1 MASPYSNTQA
11 KPSAEKAQAAGFINF
26 NQPCQGGTSAKVSFK
41 PLDITQHIDK
51 QIYDMLHK
59 DLENYSPEEAQVLLD
74 QRATKWVRQLE
85 ATFRYGGGNAK
96 GTKQVV
102 SFSIVD

>member
-1 MASPYSNTQA
+1 
-11 KPSAEKAQAAGFINF
+11 
-26 NQPCQGGTSAKVSFK
+26 
-41 PLDITQHIDK
+41 
-51 QIYDMLHK
+51 MLHK